1 MHVHMDHALHHH
13 HSVVV
18 LGTMLDV
25 QADASGPHEI
35 HQNEEEDDD
44 EDVDDEDDE
53 DDGVDTRTGIV
64 DDTNNLTVVGA
75 WATAG
80 CKVDEETI
88 T

>member
-1 MHVHMDHALHHH
+1 MDHALHHH

-35 HQNEEEDDD
+35 HQNEEEEDDD
-44 EDVDDEDDE
+44 DVDDE
-53 DDGVDTRTGIV
+53 DDGVDTRTVTV
-64 DDTNNLTVVGA
+64 DDTNNLTVVGE

-80 CKVDEETI
+80 YKEDEGTM